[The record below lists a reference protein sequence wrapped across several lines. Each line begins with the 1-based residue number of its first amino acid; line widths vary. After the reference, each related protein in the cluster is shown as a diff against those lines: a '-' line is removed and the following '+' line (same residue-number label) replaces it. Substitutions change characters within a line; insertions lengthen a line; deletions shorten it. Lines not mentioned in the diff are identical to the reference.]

1 MENIDQL
8 NIKGM
13 ICQRCISV
21 LNETLIDNGYDVEK
35 ITLGKVLLATPLNE
49 EGRMNIRTIIEPL
62 GFELFSD
69 SKQRLHSQMKELI
82 CEWVNSSKNRQTES
96 TLSSHLSDQLH
107 LNYDSLSQLFAKL
120 EGITI
125 EKYHIEKRIEAVKE
139 LLVYTD
145 LSMAE
150 IAFQK
155 GFSSVHHLSSQ
166 FKKCTGLKLSDLRKI
181 RSKKINYA

>member
-1 MENIDQL
+1 MEYLDQL

-13 ICQRCISV
+13 VCNRCISV
-21 LNETLIDNGYDVEK
+21 LNETLIDKGYKVKK
-35 ITLGKVLLATPLNE
+35 ITLGKVLLYTPINE
-49 EGRMNIRTIIEPL
+49 EGRMILRTIIEPL

-69 SKQRLHSQMKELI
+69 SKQLLHSQMKKLI
-82 CEWVNSSKNRQTES
+82 GEWVNSSNKRES
-96 TLSSHLSDQLH
+96 ENILSAHLSDQLH
-107 LNYDSLSQLFAKL
+107 LNYDSLSQLFARF

-145 LSMAE
+145 LSLSE

-155 GFSSVHHLSSQ
+155 GFSSIHHLSAQ
-166 FKKCTGLKLSDLRKI
+166 FKKGTGLTLSDLRKTK
-181 RSKKINYA
+181 REKFKYT